1 MLSLLTATVRSTTQ
15 LCPFEVEYGF
25 KPITPLYMLPLASQ
39 HRSNMEASERAK
51 YVKKMHIKVKEEIEE
66 AII

>member
-1 MLSLLTATVRSTTQ
+1 
-15 LCPFEVEYGF
+15 
-25 KPITPLYMLPLASQ
+25 MLPLASQ